1 MMDWT
6 PTEGKGTGLRTPT
19 SLPCVNGWTLHPLS
33 ESGGESV
40 TRKMGT
46 SRQSVIQI
54 RSPEEVWSEGTG
66 PVCYLN
72 MGCSPG
78 GDYPSQ

>member
-1 MMDWT
+1 MMDWI
-6 PTEGKGTGLRTPT
+6 PTEGKGNGAPRTPT

-40 TRKMGT
+40 THKMDT

-54 RSPEEVWSEGTG
+54 RSPEERSGVKA
-66 PVCYLN
+66 
-72 MGCSPG
+72 
-78 GDYPSQ
+78 